1 MHVSVRALTAMAGGR
16 PPRTSPRPPVLLHG
30 AISAPTKTTFMP
42 ALAHTTSDGN
52 LPPRRACCW
61 CLGAARALVR
71 MLSVS
76 AAADARAPLRPCAAP
91 RRNVDASGTPRPARV
106 ATSCDVARAA
116 MPINPLRRRER
127 KDVCTDRFRFEEP
140 GSSNTQIRARIWTK
154 LKDRIGS
161 DRNGTEPGRR
171 RDEQPCRAVRALV
184 DGAVHFSPFTGWQ

>member
-1 MHVSVRALTAMAGGR
+1 MTRCPFACMHARTNTSHTRTQARRKHMHHARGKSTKKTRSNGCMSRCARLRPWPAAG
-16 PPRTSPRPPVLLHG
+16 
-30 AISAPTKTTFMP
+30 
-42 ALAHTTSDGN
+42 
-52 LPPRRACCW
+52 
-61 CLGAARALVR
+61 RALVR